1 MNILFYSDKFSKEMR
16 LSLTHLH
23 FRILLVD
30 YIQVAFATYNFAV
43 CIALLD

>member
-1 MNILFYSDKFSKEMR
+1 MNILFYSDKISKEMR

-30 YIQVAFATYNFAV
+30 YIQVPFATYNFAV
-43 CIALLD
+43 VIALFN

>member
-1 MNILFYSDKFSKEMR
+1 MSMR

-23 FRILLVD
+23 LGILLVD
-30 YIQVAFATYNFAV
+30 YIQVPFATYNLAV